1 MNKSANTKKNY
12 IIDIE
17 QFLDFVEENE
27 LSFENS
33 LEKLIKEYVQL
44 LSSKFSQS
52 TVNRKIISL
61 NNFLIYLNKRE
72 VIEQIPK
79 HILKPI
85 DVTKSEIKLINNKQ
99 MEHILSFWQ
108 LKYHSSTDQEYQWI
122 ALRNHCIVLIIA
134 ELGLKPVEVVE
145 MQWNHFEGNKVEIK
159 KNKKYRKL
167 EVSSNLLSL
176 LYIYKKETE
185 KIFVQYNPSGYIW
198 LGLGNKV
205 NEGIS
210 VKTIERI
217 FQQISKELGVKVTA
231 TAIRYAK
238 IHQKI
243 QEKEISKEKID
254 ELYAS
259 FGYARKSVL
268 TDVAN
273 RFLME

>member
-108 LKYHSSTDQEYQWI
+108 LKYHSSTDQDYQWI
-122 ALRNHCIVLIIA
+122 ALRNH
-134 ELGLKPVEVVE
+134 
-145 MQWNHFEGNKVEIK
+145 
-159 KNKKYRKL
+159 
-167 EVSSNLLSL
+167 
-176 LYIYKKETE
+176 
-185 KIFVQYNPSGYIW
+185 
-198 LGLGNKV
+198 
-205 NEGIS
+205 
-210 VKTIERI
+210 
-217 FQQISKELGVKVTA
+217 
-231 TAIRYAK
+231 
-238 IHQKI
+238 
-243 QEKEISKEKID
+243 
-254 ELYAS
+254 
-259 FGYARKSVL
+259 
-268 TDVAN
+268 
-273 RFLME
+273 